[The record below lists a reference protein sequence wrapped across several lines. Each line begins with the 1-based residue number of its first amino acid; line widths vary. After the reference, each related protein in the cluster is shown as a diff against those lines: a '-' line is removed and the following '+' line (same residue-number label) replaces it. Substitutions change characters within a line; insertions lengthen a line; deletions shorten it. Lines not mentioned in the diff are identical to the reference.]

1 MFNFCRRYLWDLME
15 KPWTSD
21 AAQCYAVMSMMV
33 VLVSTITFVVSTL
46 ENEEGEETHPF
57 VLITIEVID
66 IVCVIIF
73 SLEYVIRL
81 LCAPQKLVF
90 FREPMNLGK

>member
-1 MFNFCRRYLWDLME
+1 ME

-21 AAQCYAVMSMMV
+21 AAQYYAVMSMMV
-33 VLVSTITFVVSTL
+33 VLVPTITFVVSTL
-46 ENEEGEETHPF
+46 KNEDGEETHPV
-57 VLITIEVID
+57 VLITIEIID

-81 LCAPQKLVF
+81 LCAPKKLLF
-90 FREPMNLGK
+90 FREPMNLGS